1 MLKQKIT
8 DKSIPEPNSGCWLWT
23 AGLDGGGYGNVWD
36 GSRTRMAHAVA
47 FEVWKGPI
55 QNGHEIDH
63 LCRTH
68 GCVNPD
74 HLQSV
79 PHRVNVLRGIGITA
93 LHAAKT
99 HCPSGHPYDEANT
112 YKHRGRRLCR
122 VCNRAAALRH
132 YHRRK
137 EAKQ

>member
-47 FEVWKGPI
+47 FEVWKGP
-55 QNGHEIDH
+55 
-63 LCRTH
+63 
-68 GCVNPD
+68 
-74 HLQSV
+74 LQSV